1 MIEAVFTISAL
12 VESNHQGQSVFKVS
26 EQGEPVNDA
35 EYVSLVTRV
44 YQEDVYRTLRAG
56 DTLTVTVHL
65 DLPIREIARTVRF
78 REDQRFE
85 GEGLQEPTPDLLP
98 VLSTMYNQFS
108 QQVHPGDVFTVTFDV
123 QRP

>member
-1 MIEAVFTISAL
+1 MIEAIFRISAL
-12 VESNHQGQSVFKVS
+12 VESNDQGQSVFKVS
-26 EQGEPVNDA
+26 EQREPANDA
-35 EYVSLVTRV
+35 EYASLIMRV
-44 YQEDVYRTLRAG
+44 YQEDVYRMLRAG

-65 DLPIREIARTVRF
+65 DLPIREIERTVRF

-98 VLSTMYNQFS
+98 IISMMYKQFNL
-108 QQVHPGDVFTVTFDV
+108 QVHPGDVFTITFDV